1 MLDDRLDYREVWTVK
16 EFFNI
21 FTKFEKIFIIA
32 AFIWI
37 LTLDVHDMSIIT
49 IVNCILLPIILIEL
63 AKKYS

>member
-1 MLDDRLDYREVWTVK
+1 MK
-16 EFFNI
+16 EFLNI
-21 FTKFEKIFIIA
+21 FTKFEKIFIVA